1 MKILY
6 VEWPGLCGADVK
18 SALKNLG
25 HEVKTIA
32 SPVNDRFEVNEEYS
46 KAVEETIGIYRP
58 DMVFSMN

>member
-32 SPVNDRFEVNEEYS
+32 SPVM
-46 KAVEETIGIYRP
+46 IGLR
-58 DMVFSMN
+58 